1 VVLQF
6 SNLSGALAR
15 DYNYR
20 NLVLWQRAQALA
32 LRVIQVVQ
40 QLPNQWGNAVVAR
53 QIIASATSV
62 SANIAEGHARFTPGA
77 HRSHLSIA
85 KGSAA
90 ETDSWL
96 DLLHRLSHLSDE
108 EEQARH
114 SECLWIMNS
123 LTSKILDLEQYEQ
136 QKRRP
141 LKESRETYD
150 TLRGGSNQSEPIWP
164 FVESDYT

>member
-1 VVLQF
+1 V
-6 SNLSGALAR
+6 AK
-15 DYNYR
+15 DYSYR

-40 QLPNQWGNAVVAR
+40 QLPNQWGNAIVAR

-77 HRSHLSIA
+77 HRNHLSIA

-96 DLLHRLSHLSDE
+96 DLLHRLSHLSDV
-108 EEQARH
+108 EEQALH

-150 TLRGGSNQSEPIWP
+150 TLHGGSNQSEPIWP
-164 FVESDYT
+164 FVESDYA